1 MNHVAIFGISPQSA
15 ENGRQLRERTL
26 RDARIDQA
34 AHKAHD
40 AFWQDLKG
48 ALPFWLISDPDCSL
62 ARKVGAEREN
72 HWHGPMVWATTFI
85 VSADGIVRWSFQS
98 KMASRRPSPIK
109 LAEMAGAVAKGR
121 PVPEYIED

>member
-1 MNHVAIFGISPQSA
+1 MNNVAIFGISPQTA

-26 RDARIDQA
+26 RDAEIDQA
-34 AHKAHD
+34 AHKRHD
-40 AFWQDLKG
+40 AFWQDPKS
-48 ALPFWLISDPDCSL
+48 AFPFRLISDPDGALS
-62 ARKVGAEREN
+62 RQVGAAREQ

-98 KMASRRPSPIK
+98 KMASRRPSPVK
-109 LAEMAGAVAKGR
+109 LAEMAGAVTRGE